1 MQVSNE
7 GSKAKIAERK
17 SAFVP
22 KSPSFISSNFTE
34 WDPEQATKLIQES
47 ARLHPPAVVIFVRPA
62 PKFTP
67 KFDVRRRDNKPQG
80 PHSHN
85 YFNDGGGGS
94 DRGSYFIPQ
103 LQNLSTQKNPSAFL
117 HQQILLFIFWK
128 AKTCRDL

>member
-22 KSPSFISSNFTE
+22 KSPSFVSSNFTE

-85 YFNDGGGGS
+85 YFNDGGGGV
-94 DRGSYFIPQ
+94 RQ
-103 LQNLSTQKNPSAFL
+103 R
-117 HQQILLFIFWK
+117 FIFYTPTSEFVYPK
-128 AKTCRDL
+128 KSLSVFASANFIIYLLES

>member
-17 SAFVP
+17 SAYVP
-22 KSPSFISSNFTE
+22 KSPSFVSSDFTE

-67 KFDVRRRDNKPQG
+67 KFDVRRRDNKP
-80 PHSHN
+80 
-85 YFNDGGGGS
+85 
-94 DRGSYFIPQ
+94 IPQ
-103 LQNLSTQKNPSAFL
+103 SHESSANAAL
-117 HQQILLFIFWK
+117 
-128 AKTCRDL
+128 AKTQRRVGRIKMTGEDYKLFVGKVLSRKRRK